1 MEQEFDFGEVTTL
14 GNSSVKNMTIINN
27 SNIESVLI
35 LDLRPKDGE
44 EKEGLECLE
53 IKPISSKNKNNLDAK
68 SIEEETLPQNNH

>member
-1 MEQEFDFGEVTTL
+1 
-14 GNSSVKNMTIINN
+14 MTIINN

-53 IKPISSKNKNNLDAK
+53 IKPISNKNKTNFDAK
-68 SIEEETLPQNNH
+68 SIEEEGTTHNNH